1 MSLYSTPRLEIQ
13 GPEILEIFPKY
24 FRNISEEADGP
35 EIFTEIL
42 EIFPNI
48 SKIFSEILAA
58 AVRGDSHTHT
68 HTHTRLTACLFLSL
82 QRSDSLASVYSGAG
96 EGRYG
101 TVAVR
106 GEVEFGLQYNYKQ
119 NALEI
124 HVVQCRDLAPV
135 DAKRNRS
142 DP

>member
-1 MSLYSTPRLEIQ
+1 M
-13 GPEILEIFPKY
+13 
-24 FRNISEEADGP
+24 
-35 EIFTEIL
+35 
-42 EIFPNI
+42 
-48 SKIFSEILAA
+48 
-58 AVRGDSHTHT
+58 RGDSHTHT
-68 HTHTRLTACLFLSL
+68 HTHTRLTACLVLSL